1 LSGNLRESKI
11 ELTVDAALKEMIERE
26 KTLLTAFE
34 ASADKYPQHPAL
46 IFLGTHFSYRQL
58 RELVYRFAAAAS
70 DLGVKF
76 QDRVLIYLPNSP
88 QWIIAYLGLQKI
100 GAVPVPV
107 SPIYPPY
114 ELVYL
119 LNHSGSKTILCADT
133 NFGYVKE
140 VLSKTRVERIIVTRV
155 ADLLPIG
162 KRLFGKLFDKLLE
175 GAVSRQDN
183 LFFFRSLIWKYPPK
197 PPRADIDPKNHIAHI
212 LYTGGTTGF
221 PKGIPHGHLELLSGI
236 IGVREV
242 YRESIK
248 ESENTLIMPLP
259 LFHMF
264 SQDMVFAL
272 GLHLGNTVVIA
283 PKPSIDAAC
292 ASVQAYR
299 GTLLAGVPS
308 VYRLILENDRFDFY
322 DLKSLRYC
330 WSAGDALPAE
340 VAARWK
346 EKVGIP
352 IYQVYGSTETVCMSV
367 TAPDTEPGPR
377 SVGRMIPTRLAKI
390 LDPEALRPAPPE
402 EGGELLISS
411 DYSYVMGGYLDNPDE
426 TRETF
431 VRLDGQ
437 TWCRTGDYVKLS
449 AGGEIEFIDRR
460 ADLIKHKGYRVSAA
474 RVESVLQDHPAVV
487 AACVVG
493 VPDPIAGE
501 QVKAFV
507 IMKQDVRGVTSYDLL
522 KHCRERL
529 LPYEVPD
536 YIEFRD
542 MLPKSK
548 VGKLLRREMRDEEQR
563 KVARPSQG

>member
-1 LSGNLRESKI
+1 MEP
-11 ELTVDAALKEMIERE
+11 ALKKMIERE
-26 KTLLTAFE
+26 KTILSAFE
-34 ASADKYPQHPAL
+34 ASADKYAEKCAL
-46 IFLGTHFSYRQL
+46 IFLGKRFTYRQL
-58 RELVYRFAAAAS
+58 KDLIYRFATAAS
-70 DLGVKF
+70 GLGIRAH
-76 QDRVLIYLPNSP
+76 DRVLIYLPNSP
-88 QWIIAYLGLQKI
+88 QWLVAYIGLQKI

-114 ELVYL
+114 ELTFLV
-119 LNHSGSKTILCADT
+119 NHSRSKTIICADT

-140 VLSKTRVERIIVTRV
+140 VLPKTGIDRIIVTRV
-155 ADLLPIG
+155 ADLLPVG
-162 KRLFGKLFDKLLE
+162 KRLFGKVFDKLMK
-175 GAVSRQDN
+175 GSVSGESN
-183 LFFFRSLIWKYPPK
+183 VFFFRRLIRQYPPT
-197 PPRADIDPKNHIAHI
+197 PPQVDIDPQSHIGHI

-221 PKGIPHGHLELLSGI
+221 PKGVPHGHLELLSGI
-236 IGVREV
+236 IGIREV
-242 YRESIK
+242 YRSGIK
-248 ESENTLIMPLP
+248 EAENTLVMPLP

-283 PKPSIDAAC
+283 PKPSIDAVSA
-292 ASVQAYR
+292 AVQNYR

-308 VYRLILENDRFDFY
+308 LYRLILENERFDFY

-330 WSAGDALPAE
+330 WSAGDALPGE
-340 VAARWK
+340 VSSRWR

-352 IYQVYGSTETVCMSV
+352 IYQVYGSTECVCISV
-367 TAPDTEPGPR
+367 TSPAHQTSARG
-377 SVGRMIPTRLAKI
+377 VGRLIPTRLAKV
-390 LDPEALRPAPPE
+390 LDPEAQQPVAPG
-402 EGGELLISS
+402 EGGELLVSS
-411 DYSYVMGGYLDNPDE
+411 EYSYVKHGYLDNPAE
-426 TRETF
+426 TKESF
-431 VRLDGQ
+431 VEIEGR
-437 TWCRTGDYVKLS
+437 TWCRTGDYVKMS
-449 AGGEIEFIDRR
+449 AEGEIEFIDRR

-493 VPDPIAGE
+493 VPDLIAGE

-507 IMKQDVRGVTSYDLL
+507 ILKADVRGVTSYDLT

-548 VGKLLRREMRDEEQR
+548 IGKLLRREMRDEEQR
-563 KVARPSQG
+563 KVAGHLKPEKVV

>member
-1 LSGNLRESKI
+1 MNP
-11 ELTVDAALKEMIERE
+11 ALKKMIEQE
-26 KTLLTAFE
+26 QTILAAFE
-34 ASADKYPQHPAL
+34 ASAEKYPDRCAL
-46 IFLGTHFSYRQL
+46 IFLGTRFSYRRL
-58 RELVYRFAAAAS
+58 RELICRFAAAAS
-70 DLGVKF
+70 DLGVKL

-88 QWIIAYLGLQKI
+88 QWIIAYMGLQKI

-114 ELVYL
+114 ELTYL
-119 LNHSGSKTILCADT
+119 LNHSGSKTIICADT

-140 VLSKTRVERIIVTRV
+140 VLPKTQVERIVVTRV
-155 ADLLPIG
+155 ADLVPLG

-175 GAVSRQDN
+175 GSVSRQDN
-183 LFFFRSLIWKYPPK
+183 LFFFNRLIRKYPPTL
-197 PPRADIDPKNHIAHI
+197 RRVDIDPKKHLAHI

-221 PKGIPHGHLELLSGI
+221 PKGVPHGHLELLSGI
-236 IGVREV
+236 VGVREV
-242 YRESIK
+242 YRAAVK
-248 ESENTLIMPLP
+248 EAENTLIMPLP

-283 PKPSIDAAC
+283 PKPSIDAAS
-292 ASVQAYR
+292 ASIQAYQA
-299 GTLLAGVPS
+299 TLLAGVPS
-308 VYRLILENDRFDFY
+308 LYRLILENERFEFY
-322 DLKSLRYC
+322 NLKSLKYC

-340 VAARWK
+340 VAVRWK
-346 EKVGIP
+346 EKVGVP
-352 IYQVYGSTETVCMSV
+352 IYQVYGSTETVCVSV
-367 TAPDTEPGPR
+367 TPPDTAPAPR

-390 LDPEALRPAPPE
+390 LDPETLQPAAPE
-402 EGGELLISS
+402 DGGELLVSS
-411 DYSYVMGGYLDNPDE
+411 DYSYLMGGYLDNPDE
-426 TRETF
+426 TRQSF
-431 VRLDGQ
+431 VELEGK
-437 TWCRTGDYVKLS
+437 TWCRTGDYVKI
-449 AGGEIEFIDRR
+449 AADGEIEFIDRR

-493 VPDPIAGE
+493 APDAVAGE
-501 QVKAFV
+501 RVKAFV
-507 IMKQDVRGVTSYDLL
+507 IMKEDVRGVTSYDLL

-563 KVARPSQG
+563 NAARPRDVG

>member
-1 LSGNLRESKI
+1 MES
-11 ELTVDAALKEMIERE
+11 ALKQTIEQE
-26 KTLLTAFE
+26 KTILYAFE
-34 ASADKYPQHPAL
+34 TSAEKYPHNSAL
-46 IFLGTHFSYRQL
+46 IFLGTRFSYREL
-58 RELVYRFAAAAS
+58 RELTYRFATAAR
-70 DLGVKF
+70 DLGVKV

-88 QWIIAYLGLQKI
+88 QWLIAYMALQKI

-114 ELVYL
+114 ELTYL
-119 LNHSGSKTILCADT
+119 LNHSGSKTIVCADT

-140 VLSKTRVERIIVTRV
+140 VLPETQIERIIVTRV
-155 ADLLPIG
+155 ADLLPLG
-162 KRLFGKLFDKLLE
+162 KKLFGQLFDKLMK
-175 GAVSRQDN
+175 GSVSRQEN
-183 LFFFRSLIWKYPPK
+183 LFFFNRLIRKYPPK
-197 PPRADIDPKNHIAHI
+197 PLPVDIDPKNHIAHI

-236 IGVREV
+236 VGVREV
-242 YRESIK
+242 YRRCIK
-248 ESENTLIMPLP
+248 EAENTLIMPLP

-283 PKPSIDAAC
+283 PKPNTDAVSASI
-292 ASVQAYR
+292 QNYK

-308 VYRLILENDRFDFY
+308 LYRLILENDRLDFY
-322 DLKSLRYC
+322 DLRSLRYC
-330 WSAGDALPAE
+330 WSAGDTLPLE
-340 VAARWK
+340 VASRWR
-346 EKVGIP
+346 EKAGIP

-367 TAPDTEPGPR
+367 TPPATEPAPR
-377 SVGRMIPTRLAKI
+377 SVGRLIPTRLAKL
-390 LDPEALRPAPPE
+390 LDPEALKPVPPG
-402 EGGELLISS
+402 EGGELLVSS
-411 DYSYVMGGYLDNPDE
+411 DYSYIMGGYLDNSAE
-426 TRETF
+426 TKESFLT
-431 VRLDGQ
+431 LDGR
-437 TWCRTGDYVKLS
+437 TWCRTGDYVRIN
-449 AGGEIEFIDRR
+449 ADAEIEFIDRR
-460 ADLIKHKGYRVSAA
+460 SDLIKHKGYRVSAA

-493 VPDPIAGE
+493 VPDPLAGE

-507 IMKQDVRGVTSYDLL
+507 ILKEDVRGVTSYDLM

-563 KVARPSQG
+563 KLKSPC